1 MSRLFRFVKGVLLIV
16 TVALIVS
23 CSGTAKPD
31 AFNIYI
37 VETSDVHGSFM
48 PYNYIKQKPTKGSLA
63 HVSAYVNK
71 LRGEKDSKVILL
83 DNGDVLQG
91 QPIVYYDNINNPDNH
106 IAAAMFN
113 YMKYDAVTVGNHDI
127 EGGHRVYDNF
137 MESLN
142 MPMLGANVVS
152 VKNEKPYFK
161 PYTVVKRYG
170 YKIAVLGLTTP
181 GIPKWLP
188 ETKWEGMRFD
198 DMVSTAKKWV
208 DIIKK
213 EEKPDFIVGLFHA
226 GHDATYGGANT
237 YDAKNEN
244 ASLLVAENVPGFDV
258 VFIGH
263 DHDVLAKK
271 IDDTNGDDVWIVDPG
286 SSARNVGVAKISF
299 VKSQETG
306 EYDVEINGEI
316 VSMKNIEPDT
326 AFINTFDYKHKEIIE
341 YCNTKVGECSKSIS
355 SLPAYYGASEFMS
368 FLHKVQ
374 LETSKADISF
384 AAPLSYK
391 TEIAKGDILVSDL
404 FKLYR
409 FENMLTAIELTGEE
423 IKNYLEY
430 SYEAW
435 FNTMQSSKDHLM
447 LLKSD
452 SQGNIEYNK
461 SINAFKLAGA
471 FYNFDSAEG
480 IIYTVDVRK
489 EPGERIT
496 IKSMSNGDK
505 FMLDK
510 KYKVAVNSYRA
521 NGGGGHL
528 LNGAGLSSKEVE
540 KRTVWYSDHDIRY
553 YMIEYI
559 KDKGVIT
566 FENSNNWKA
575 IPAGWVKNGWDRDF
589 PLLFSKR

>member
-1 MSRLFRFVKGVLLIV
+1 MNRLCRFVKGILLAV
-16 TVALIVS
+16 TVVLIVS
-23 CSGTAKPD
+23 CSGSAKPD
-31 AFNIYI
+31 SFNIYI
-37 VETSDVHGSFM
+37 VETSDVHGAFL

-63 HVSAYVNK
+63 HVSAYINE
-71 LRGEKDSKVILL
+71 LRRENNSEVILL

-113 YMKYDAVTVGNHDI
+113 YMGYDAVTVGNHDI

-137 MESLN
+137 MKSLK
-142 MPMLGANVVS
+142 MPMLGANVIS
-152 VKNEKPYFK
+152 VEKEKPYFE
-161 PYTVVKRYG
+161 PYTIIKKYG

-181 GIPKWLP
+181 GVPKWLP

-208 DIIKK
+208 DVIKK
-213 EEKPDFIVGLFHA
+213 REKPDFIVGLFHA
-226 GHDATYGGANT
+226 GHDATYGGANI
-237 YDAKNEN
+237 YDDRNEN
-244 ASLLVAENVPGFDV
+244 ASLLVAENVPGFDI

-263 DHDVLAKK
+263 DHDVLARK
-271 IDDTNGDDVWIVDPG
+271 IDNTEGNDVWIIDPG
-286 SSARNVGVAKISF
+286 SSAKNVGVAKISF
-299 VKSQETG
+299 AKNVETG
-306 EYDVEINGEI
+306 DYDIDVNGEI

-341 YCNTKVGECSKSIS
+341 YCNTKVGESTKSIS

-391 TEIAKGDILVSDL
+391 TEISKGDILVSDL

-409 FENMLTAIELTGEE
+409 FENTLTVMELTGEE
-423 IKNYLEY
+423 VKNYLEY
-430 SYEAW
+430 SYETW
-435 FNTMQSSKDHLM
+435 FNTMQSPKDHLM

-489 EPGERIT
+489 QPGERIT
-496 IKSMSNGDK
+496 IKSMSNGDEF
-505 FMLDK
+505 FMDK
-510 KYKVAVNSYRA
+510 RYKVAINSYRA

-528 LNGAGLSSKEVE
+528 INGAGLSSDQVE
-540 KRTVWYSDHDIRY
+540 KRTIWYSDHDIRY

-559 KDKGVIT
+559 KQKKVIT
-566 FENSNNWKA
+566 FKNSNNWKA
-575 IPAGWVKNGWDRDF
+575 IPATWVKNGWNRDL
-589 PLLFSKR
+589 PLIFSKK